1 MWLLFARAPPPDV
14 HVWPGRRALAFVD
27 AVAWPAGLAALV
39 LSASFPSGVA
49 GMSAV
54 AFCAVAAIPRAHRAV
69 AENHRYHFTTWRWG
83 RRLAIVLAFGYALK
97 LAVMLSA

>member
-27 AVAWPAGLAALV
+27 AVVWPAGLAALI
-39 LSASFPSGVA
+39 LGAPFPGGVV

-54 AFCAVAAIPRAHRAV
+54 AFCAVAVFRRAYRATFQ
-69 AENHRYHFTTWRWG
+69 NHRYHFTTWRWG
-83 RRLAIVLAFGYALK
+83 LRLALVLAFGYALK

>member
-14 HVWPGRRALAFVD
+14 QVWPGRRALAFVD
-27 AVAWPAGLAALV
+27 AVAWPVGLAALI
-39 LSASFPSGVA
+39 LSTPFPSGVM

-54 AFCAVAAIPRAHRAV
+54 AFCAVEVFRRGYRAIFQ
-69 AENHRYHFTTWRWG
+69 NHRYHFTTWHWG
-83 RRLAIVLAFGYALK
+83 RRLAFVVAFGYALK